1 MKMALLATIVSAVG
15 ILYGLVVLATKTPY
29 WWASV
34 ILGIA
39 LFFGLYVGVR
49 LQEIAKAKADKS
61 DESGEKSTKDE

>member
-1 MKMALLATIVSAVG
+1 MKLALLATIVSAVG
-15 ILYGLVVLATKTPY
+15 ILYGLIVLATKTPY

-49 LQEIAKAKADKS
+49 LQEKAKQ
-61 DESGEKSTKDE
+61 DESKKDE